1 MAHIRP
7 LTPDTLRAM
16 AREAAD
22 NHIPL
27 REANDYDIG
36 SAEWDTF
43 NTAYREREAQLH
55 LQRQVEEV
63 LA

>member
-22 NHIPL
+22 QHIPL
-27 REANDYDIG
+27 REANDYCIG
-36 SAEWDTF
+36 SDNWNTF
-43 NTAYREREAQLH
+43 NEAYREREAELH
-55 LQRQVEEV
+55 LQRVLEEV
-63 LA
+63 A